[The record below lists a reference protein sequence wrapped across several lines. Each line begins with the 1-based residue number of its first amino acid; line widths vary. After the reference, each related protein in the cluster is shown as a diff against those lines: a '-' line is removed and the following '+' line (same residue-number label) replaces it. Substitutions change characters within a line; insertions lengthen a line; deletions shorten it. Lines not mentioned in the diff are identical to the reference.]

1 MSIDITLTSLTPLTN
16 YDGSEDII
24 SMSQLPNL
32 DRVIWGVVRHV
43 GKVKHL
49 ISNQYLH
56 QQL

>member
-49 ISNQYLH
+49 ISNQ
-56 QQL
+56 